1 LRSIKK
7 TVVNKTKKIKLGAKL
22 LTMIKSMTGYGKA
35 ECELSTKKIT
45 IEIKSLNSKQLDIN
59 TRISGIYREKDI
71 EIRKIIS
78 DRLERGKVD
87 FNLYCEHL
95 GAESSA
101 TINKPIVNNYYNQ
114 LIDIYRELNMEM
126 TELALQTILRLPD
139 SVKVEHEELDEQEW
153 ILIVSK
159 INEAIDKLNMFREQE
174 GKALESDILS
184 HIDQIRQLKNLVDPY
199 ETERIDRIKTRLT
212 DALNNLSVNGQSDPN
227 RFEQELIFY
236 LEKLDIN
243 EEKVR
248 LENHCVYFYET
259 IKEPIPSGKKLG
271 FIAQEIGREIN
282 TMGSKANHSEIQ
294 KLVIVMKDELE
305 KIKEQLLNIL

>member
-1 LRSIKK
+1 
-7 TVVNKTKKIKLGAKL
+7 
-22 LTMIKSMTGYGKA
+22 MTGYGKA
-35 ECELSTKKIT
+35 ECELPTKKIT

-199 ETERIDRIKTRLT
+199 ETERIDRVKTRLT
-212 DALNNLSVNGQSDPN
+212 EALNNLSVNGQSDPN